1 MTGHVRTGRSTSQ
14 PCVVRHI
21 LLLSNATLPYGDR
34 TVNQVEI
41 SAIQCDRGVCIKLD
55 KEGVMHA
62 LSYYRN
68 KEEDKHRGRFHDS
81 VNTQYVPVQE
91 RPNFSQTHEQGYS
104 RPHKDESW
112 FP

>member
-1 MTGHVRTGRSTSQ
+1 
-14 PCVVRHI
+14 
-21 LLLSNATLPYGDR
+21 
-34 TVNQVEI
+34 
-41 SAIQCDRGVCIKLD
+41 
-55 KEGVMHA
+55 MHA

-68 KEEDKHRGRFHDS
+68 KEEDKHRDKFHDS

-91 RPNFSQTHEQGYS
+91 RPNFSQTHERGYS